1 MASAHT
7 AVLSILVV
15 STTTNLAIPI
25 APSLLGALVDYQGFS
40 NEAAGRLISL
50 NFWGA
55 TAATVFGL
63 FIVHPL
69 RWDLRL
75 TMLGCLLLVMLSA
88 APSVW
93 MTDNITAVAAAR
105 FANGVGAGLAFTVG
119 AIALVGTPQAERSY
133 AILYG
138 LPFLISGA
146 GLAALP
152 LVYRNVGI
160 EGAFLGMAAL
170 NLLACALLRYFPR
183 RPRPQPAHSQS
194 APDAGEKSFLFL
206 PGLLL
211 TALTLHYVFNSGIW
225 TYFERLG
232 VAYGHSA
239 ETAGAVLGP
248 AMSAAIFG
256 MAAAALLG
264 DRFRHVPPILAGT
277 LLIAISSLALL
288 LSGEILVFAVATAL
302 FNASITFV
310 TPYFVALLA
319 SLVPSGT
326 GVAAANVATL
336 AGFSTGPLLVSLLIS
351 GNSFRGSILLT
362 TAGFLAV
369 CGIVLAFSKAV
380 RGSGLAQ
387 ARLSGAPSATSDP

>member
-1 MASAHT
+1 M
-7 AVLSILVV
+7 V

-55 TAATVFGL
+55 TVATVFGL

-69 RWDLRL
+69 RWDLRM
-75 TMLGCLLLVMLSA
+75 TMLGCLLLVTLSA
-88 APSVW
+88 IPSIW
-93 MTDNITAVAAAR
+93 MADSMPALGAAR
-105 FANGVGAGLAFTVG
+105 FANGAGAGLGFTVG
-119 AIALVGTPQAERSY
+119 AIALVGTPQVERSY

-152 LVYRNVGI
+152 IVYRNAGL

-170 NLLACALLRYFPR
+170 NLLACGLLKYFPK
-183 RPRPQPAHSQS
+183 RPQSQHTPSQS
-194 APDAGEKSFLFL
+194 APDAREGSFLFL

-211 TALTLHYVFNSGIW
+211 TALSLHYVFNSGIW

-232 VAYGHSA
+232 VAYGHPA

-248 AMSAAIFG
+248 SMSAALIG
-256 MAAAALLG
+256 IVAAALLG
-264 DRFRHVPPILAGT
+264 NRLGYVPPILGGT
-277 LLIAISSLALL
+277 LVIAISSLALL
-288 LSGEILVFAVATAL
+288 SSGEILVFAVATAL

-310 TPYFVALLA
+310 TPYFIALLA
-319 SLVPSGT
+319 CLIPSGT

-336 AGFSTGPLLVSLLIS
+336 AGFSTGPVLVSLVIS
-351 GNSFRGSILLT
+351 GNSFRLSIILT
-362 TAGFLAV
+362 AAGFLLV
-369 CGIVLAFSKAV
+369 CGIVLVFCSAA
-380 RGSGLAQ
+380 RGNALAQ
-387 ARLSGAPSATSDP
+387 ERLAGLRSVPPTAGET